1 MKKLLY
7 ITVNSKDETQSSSKT
22 VGRRLVN
29 AILEKLP
36 DVQLEE
42 LDLYKDHIPQL
53 KACYFED
60 RNAIVSTEA
69 KSRLSAEGQNEV
81 DTIIKLCDQFRDAD
95 IYVLAA
101 PMWNMSFPSPLKEYL
116 DCVIQVGKTV
126 EFRNNK
132 PHGTLNNKH
141 RVFIYVQSS
150 GGKIPW
156 LTRPAINQG
165 VNYVQDITKF
175 LGIDTFEELLV
186 DGTGTTEAE
195 RQEAIQKA
203 TEEIYELVDKMFD

>member
-7 ITVNSKDETQSSSKT
+7 ITVNSKDEAQSTSKT

-60 RNAIVSTEA
+60 RNAIVSAEA
-69 KSRLSAEGQNEV
+69 KSGLSTEEQNEV
-81 DTIIKLCDQFRDAD
+81 DTIVKLCDQFRNAD
-95 IYVLAA
+95 IYVVAA
-101 PMWNMSFPSPLKEYL
+101 PMWNMSFPAPLKEYL
-116 DCVIQVGKTV
+116 DCVIQVGKTI
-126 EFRNNK
+126 EFKNNK
-132 PHGTLNNKH
+132 PRGTLDNKH

-150 GGKIPW
+150 GAEIPW
-156 LTRPAINQG
+156 FIRPVLNQG
-165 VNYVQDITKF
+165 LKYVHDITKF
-175 LGIDTFEELLV
+175 LGIDTFEELMV
-186 DGTGTTEAE
+186 DGTGTTENE

-203 TEEIYELVDKMFD
+203 TEKIGKLVDKLF